1 MANPRLVLA
10 EPCTWIL
17 SSPKC
22 LVDSAAKM
30 AVLLAMNSKPVPFVQ
45 DGKILWPLDL
55 NNHDAFTN
63 SVQCTRRNVQRLMRQ
78 KAELVHTIQQVRSP
92 APSRQVAVAPRC
104 QSIPLIQATPSR
116 VSGYTRLPLCR
127 DFVQGVPG
135 PIDMRV
141 SVDRQ
146 SLAGIQQL
154 HQEFGASATS
164 GQMLCA
170 KLFLWLKRH
179 CICEQSP
186 VRKPAVADTGRGEAA
201 RRGKIPSLQA
211 GERSKWVWS
220 EMWKSVLRLRR
231 SVSRVYSQGRRWV
244 P

>member
-1 MANPRLVLA
+1 
-10 EPCTWIL
+10 
-17 SSPKC
+17 
-22 LVDSAAKM
+22 M
-30 AVLLAMNSKPVPFVQ
+30 AVLLAMNSKPVPFAQ
-45 DGKILWPLDL
+45 DGKILWPLNL

-63 SVQCTRRNVQRLMRQ
+63 SAQC
-78 KAELVHTIQQVRSP
+78 SFP
-92 APSRQVAVAPRC
+92 APSRQLAVAPRG

-116 VSGYTRLPLCR
+116 VSGYTRLPLRR

-154 HQEFGASATS
+154 HQEFGASAIS

-170 KLFLWLKRH
+170 KLFLWLRRH
-179 CICEQSP
+179 FICEQSP

-201 RRGKIPSLQA
+201 RRGGYPVFGLRFSGLFSGTTMGA
-211 GERSKWVWS
+211 MTDGERSAGYVNGFVS
-220 EMWKSVLRLRR
+220 EEQRFSEAQIASLYLKKLKA
-231 SVSRVYSQGRRWV
+231 
-244 P
+244 